1 MAEQK
6 KIKFVV
12 KSSSESESES
22 ESEMFINC
30 NIDYQTIRYNN
41 LELNPRSIDFFN
53 TSTKNDNDEYNKY
66 RETIIEAIIN
76 KKIPEIYF
84 TNFKK
89 WDKLRLEIF
98 EFIKKVWNNEN
109 KKINSISCVH
119 KAGRMFNYDFE
130 IKINNVSYK
139 IEFKFNAKKITD
151 APQFSSPGK
160 PSKFLDISFE
170 EYFYD
175 NYLLKISEFGKLPI
189 PNRDVYLKT
198 VHNNFVECLLKYKE
212 KYNNNIEFNRFCKKI
227 DKEAINNFIK
237 LANLNITELSRYLTN
252 SQKDKIYMCYSEGKF
267 YLDKFDS
274 SIYNIKYLE
283 KKTNVDFICVT
294 EKGYK
299 IEVKLRFKNGCGLQ
313 YPAFQIKR
321 KIPDIKVLKEL
332 CKKNNIILPNK
343 FNKCDIE
350 ILLDSK
356 KIIY

>member
-1 MAEQK
+1 MAESK
-6 KIKFVV
+6 KIKFVI
-12 KSSSESESES
+12 KSSTNEKFDEFNNSRTQYE
-22 ESEMFINC
+22 IV
-30 NIDYQTIRYNN
+30 RYND
-41 LELNPRSIDFFN
+41 LEIKPNSIEFFN
-53 TSTKNDNDEYNKY
+53 ISTKNDNDEYNKY
-66 RETIIEAIIN
+66 RESIIEAIIN

-84 TNFKK
+84 KNFKD

-98 EFIKKVWNNEN
+98 EFIKKLWNNEN
-109 KKINSISCVH
+109 EKINSISCVH

-130 IKINNVSYK
+130 LQINNISYK

-151 APQFSSPGK
+151 APQFVSPGK
-160 PSKFLDISFE
+160 PSKFLNMSFE

-175 NYLLKISEFGKLPI
+175 NYLSKISEYGQLPM
-189 PNRDVYLKT
+189 PERDIYLKT
-198 VHNNFVECLLKYKE
+198 IHSNDVECMKKYKE
-212 KYNNNIEFNRFCKKI
+212 KYNTNIDFNKFCKKI
-227 DKEAINNFIK
+227 DKEAISNFIK
-237 LANLNITELSRYLTN
+237 LAHLNITELSRYLTN

-274 SIYNIKYLE
+274 SVYDIKYIE

-332 CKKNNIILPNK
+332 CKKNNIILPNNPHK
-343 FNKCDIE
+343 SDFE
-350 ILLDSK
+350 MLLNSK
-356 KIIY
+356 NIIY